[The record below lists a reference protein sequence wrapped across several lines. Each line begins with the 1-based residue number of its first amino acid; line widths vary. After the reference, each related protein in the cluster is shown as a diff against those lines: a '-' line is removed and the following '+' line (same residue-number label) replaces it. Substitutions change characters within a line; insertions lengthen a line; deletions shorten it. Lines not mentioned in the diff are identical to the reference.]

1 MCTKIFSTRQKLW
14 EKTFIVLV
22 SGYND
27 NGSGMAAL
35 LEVARALKHA
45 ECKNSYTFILV
56 ALDMEETGTQ
66 GAEAFV
72 QDFLVKSILK
82 PTNFPEFQVHK

>member
-1 MCTKIFSTRQKLW
+1 M
-14 EKTFIVLV
+14 LV

-56 ALDMEETGTQ
+56 ALDMEETGTP